1 MTFTSTTRGLM
12 LACTCKIVGV
22 EDALVVRSSCGASW
36 SALEKDLVLVIR
48 IVIGLALDCGA
59 GLGSLCRFGCSGSGA
74 LSSGRFDFY
83 LVNGQMVFILAVFTS
98 NSIAELFEAL
108 SADAKLLSDGLL
120 GRIISE
126 ENEGLQ
132 SCIGV
137 SLFIDAPQDVVEEG
151 LEIDGHSALGRL
163 VAAGDVAA
171 AVSGATG

>member
-1 MTFTSTTRGLM
+1 M

-59 GLGSLCRFGCSGSGA
+59 GLGSLCRFGCSGGGA

-83 LVNGQMVFILAVFTS
+83 LVDGQMVLILAIFTS
-98 NSIAELFEAL
+98 NGIAELFEAL
-108 SADAKLLSDGLL
+108 SADAELLSDGLL

-137 SLFIDAPQDVVEEG
+137 SLFIDAPQDVVEER

>member
-1 MTFTSTTRGLM
+1 M

-83 LVNGQMVFILAVFTS
+83 LVDGQMVLILAVFTS
-98 NSIAELFEAL
+98 NSIAELFSFPFLCSGSSLAWTHGVAMVKGN
-108 SADAKLLSDGLL
+108 S
-120 GRIISE
+120 
-126 ENEGLQ
+126 
-132 SCIGV
+132 V
-137 SLFIDAPQDVVEEG
+137 SLF
-151 LEIDGHSALGRL
+151 
-163 VAAGDVAA
+163 
-171 AVSGATG
+171 SGP